1 MSLITR
7 FVNVVKA
14 KFNKFLSTQ
23 EDPIEQLEYAYTQ
36 MEEKRKSVKESVVDV
51 MSQRKKLES
60 KRDGL
65 QEEVE
70 AHNQDA
76 KECMKAGRED
86 LARVALEKKKSK
98 MAAVE
103 GLEEQI
109 GQMETLEEDMQ
120 DQLTEIENRLN
131 ELKTEKEVLKARYQ
145 GAEAVEA
152 VNESLTENLGD
163 YSIEDAVGDVEE
175 EIQDMEARA
184 SAINEFNENE
194 NESIEE
200 QIDSVTTGS
209 SVDAEL
215 DTLRSEIGEVEETID
230 DVNAEI
236 DAAEEEAEHEVSVD
250 ESEFE
255 HRTLDDVNTSL
266 SFEKDEAEK
275 EKELA

>member
-7 FVNVVKA
+7 FINVVKA

-51 MSQRKKLES
+51 MAQRKKLE
-60 KRDGL
+60 KKKQKMQDEI
-65 QEEVE
+65 EE
-70 AHNQDA
+70 HNQDA

-109 GQMETLEEDMQ
+109 GQMKTLEEDMQ

-131 ELKTEKEVLKARYQ
+131 ELKTEKEVLKARYE
-145 GAEAVEA
+145 GAEAIEA

-175 EIQDMEARA
+175 EIEDMEARA
-184 SAINEFNENE
+184 AAINEFNGSGEE
-194 NESIEE
+194 TIEE
-200 QIDSVTTGS
+200 QIDNISQS
-209 SVDAEL
+209 SGVDSEL
-215 DTLRSEIGEVEETID
+215 DQLRSEIDGVEQTIEEANVEMDEIEAEYEVEVEESTL
-230 DVNAEI
+230 ER
-236 DAAEEEAEHEVSVD
+236 
-250 ESEFE
+250 
-255 HRTLDDVNTSL
+255 RTLDDVNTTL
-266 SFEKDEAEK
+266 SFEEEEEEV